1 MNGILMMVIA
11 IVVLGG
17 AYLLYGRY
25 LQNKWGIDPNAKT
38 PAYEL
43 QDGVDYVPADTNVV
57 FGHQFASIA
66 GAGPINGPIQA
77 AVFGWLPVLLWLLVG
92 GVFFGA
98 VQDFASMYASVKN
111 KGRTIGYIIEEYIG
125 KLGKKLF
132 LLFCWLFCILVVA
145 AFADVV
151 AGTFNGFTVPEVAG
165 QAVEKISANGAVAM
179 TSILFIFEAVALGMI
194 LKYAKLNKWVNTV
207 IAIAMLVVAVVIG
220 LNFPVYL
227 TRETWHLFIFAYIFI
242 ASVVPVWALLQP
254 RDYLNSYLLIF
265 MIVGAV
271 VGIFVSNPSCN
282 LQAFTSFN
290 VDGQYMFPIL
300 FVTIACGAVSGF
312 HSLVSSGTAS
322 KQIKNEKNML
332 PVSFGAMLMESML
345 GVIALIAV
353 ASFAKGEAAA
363 QGLTTQPQ
371 IFAGA
376 IANFLSAVG
385 LPHNLVFTLINLAVS
400 AFALTSLDSVARI
413 GRLSFQEFFLD
424 EGVTDDNMTPFQ
436 KVVTN
441 KYFATVI
448 TLVLAF
454 LLAKVG
460 YAEIWPLFGSA
471 NQLLSVLALVACAV
485 FLKKTKR
492 QGWMLWVPMF
502 FMMAVTF
509 TALGMTIY
517 KLSGAFAATGLSLG
531 NTLQLIFAVL
541 LLILGVIVAVQGVK
555 KLFEK
560 NEEKEVA

>member
-194 LKYAKLNKWVNTV
+194 LKYAKLNMGK
-207 IAIAMLVVAVVIG
+207 
-220 LNFPVYL
+220 Y
-227 TRETWHLFIFAYIFI
+227 
-242 ASVVPVWALLQP
+242 S
-254 RDYLNSYLLIF
+254 NS
-265 MIVGAV
+265 
-271 VGIFVSNPSCN
+271 NCN
-282 LQAFTSFN
+282 
-290 VDGQYMFPIL
+290 
-300 FVTIACGAVSGF
+300 
-312 HSLVSSGTAS
+312 VSSS
-322 KQIKNEKNML
+322 SSNWFKLPCLFNKRNM
-332 PVSFGAMLMESML
+332 
-345 GVIALIAV
+345 
-353 ASFAKGEAAA
+353 ASFYIRLYIYCQCSSCMGIIAA
-363 QGLTTQPQ
+363 
-371 IFAGA
+371 
-376 IANFLSAVG
+376 
-385 LPHNLVFTLINLAVS
+385 
-400 AFALTSLDSVARI
+400 
-413 GRLSFQEFFLD
+413 
-424 EGVTDDNMTPFQ
+424 
-436 KVVTN
+436 
-441 KYFATVI
+441 
-448 TLVLAF
+448 
-454 LLAKVG
+454 
-460 YAEIWPLFGSA
+460 
-471 NQLLSVLALVACAV
+471 
-485 FLKKTKR
+485 
-492 QGWMLWVPMF
+492 
-502 FMMAVTF
+502 
-509 TALGMTIY
+509 
-517 KLSGAFAATGLSLG
+517 
-531 NTLQLIFAVL
+531 
-541 LLILGVIVAVQGVK
+541 
-555 KLFEK
+555 
-560 NEEKEVA
+560 